1 MSAQA
6 RPAPEELL
14 GRAITAHGGR
24 ERWSEVETIT
34 VSLTPSGPVFLAKG
48 RRRDVGR
55 PLSAVISTRA
65 QRAVIEDFGGV
76 PGRQGVFTPER
87 TWIED
92 ADGRVL
98 AEQRDF
104 SRVRGALGSLRR
116 WSDLDQLYFSGY
128 ALSTYFTLPFA
139 LQWPGVELSA
149 TPPVRQR
156 GATLEGIAVRF
167 PAGFVTH
174 SERQR
179 VVLRCG
185 RAAGAARLPG
195 RADRPLRGGRALL
208 RTLLRGGRA
217 AVRAAATGLPS
228 DRSASAAADADP
240 GARYPRLCG
249 RVSGSGER

>member
-174 SERQR
+174 SGRQR
-179 VVLRCG
+179 VYFDAAGLLVRHDYQAEPIG
-185 RAAGAARLPG
+185 PYAAGAHYSERYFEAGGLQFARRRRVYPRIG
-195 RADRPLRGGRALL
+195 RRALRL
-208 RTLLRGGRA
+208 MPILALDIHDC
-217 AVRAAATGLPS
+217 AVA
-228 DRSASAAADADP
+228 
-240 GARYPRLCG
+240 
-249 RVSGSGER
+249 